1 MFINTIMGSFLF
13 IFVMYLDP
21 SMTMSQYMSLV
32 KSYMTLLVLP
42 KNVLYLLPQSLLL
55 YIFIKTLLPIMV
67 RFKLINKNVI
77 IEKKQTSTK

>member
-1 MFINTIMGSFLF
+1 
-13 IFVMYLDP
+13 
-21 SMTMSQYMSLV
+21 
-32 KSYMTLLVLP
+32 MTLLVLP

-55 YIFIKTLLPIMV
+55 YVFIKTLLPIMV